1 MLGFLPKYNLIVL
14 LLNSINAQLRS
25 YNHYI
30 FLMTTLAFKI
40 DSC

>member
-14 LLNSINAQLRS
+14 LLNSINAQLQS
-25 YNHYI
+25 LH